1 MKVTS
6 PAGDFEITVN
16 DSTIEEDHIVIIGQM
31 GVWDSKIH
39 MKPSDL
45 WSFTKV
51 ILKPKILLFL
61 ITFPFKR
68 LFGL

>member
-16 DSTIEEDHIVIIGQM
+16 DSTIEGDHIVITGQM

-45 WSFTKV
+45 WSFSKV
-51 ILKPKILLFL
+51 LLKPRILLFL
-61 ITFPFKR
+61 VKFPFTS
-68 LFGL
+68 LFK